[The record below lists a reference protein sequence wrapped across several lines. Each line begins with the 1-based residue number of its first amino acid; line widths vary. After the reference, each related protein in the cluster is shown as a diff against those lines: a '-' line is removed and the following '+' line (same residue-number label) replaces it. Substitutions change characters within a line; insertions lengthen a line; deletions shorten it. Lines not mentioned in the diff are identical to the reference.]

1 MTKNNPFILS
11 LYTFIAAIFILS
23 PCSGSGLKADEK
35 MIFFPT
41 YGRALD
47 STGLWEIFIHG
58 WVFEENL
65 SSDTNRFF
73 QINQMPHQSQDDE
86 NPQIFKHRIQGF
98 MVDNERRK
106 KISLHI
112 LDQMRTLSH
121 LTRPNGHVEDSF
133 KLRLNKAQQ
142 QLALQSGLDF
152 VGVDNQG
159 KVTAFKGT
167 VYLLPQEGWSVIS
180 DIDDTIKISNVRDK
194 KELFKNTF
202 YRPFQVVP
210 GMAELY
216 RQWTQ
221 QPGANIHYVSAAPWQ
236 LYAPLSQF
244 FQQENFPLGTYH
256 MKFFRWKDS
265 SFFNLFQSP
274 ITYKMRVIQPLL
286 THFPRRK
293 FILVGDSGEKDPEV
307 YGELAR
313 LYPRQIIKIF
323 IRNVSDE
330 QPHNKRMQAAFI
342 NIEPATWQLFADPKE
357 IQFPEKTVTPAVVA
371 P

>member
-1 MTKNNPFILS
+1 M
-11 LYTFIAAIFILS
+11 AAILMLS
-23 PCSGSGLKADEK
+23 ACASSGLKADEK

-41 YGRALD
+41 YGRAMD

-58 WVFEENL
+58 WVFEEGVLNDHTDFYDDKQI
-65 SSDTNRFF
+65 SSKSEDPQQQQFF
-73 QINQMPHQSQDDE
+73 EQ
-86 NPQIFKHRIQGF
+86 RTQGF
-98 MVDNERRK
+98 SVDNKRRK
-106 KISLHI
+106 KISVNI
-112 LDQMRTLSH
+112 LGQLLTLNQ
-121 LTRPNGHVEDSF
+121 LTQPNGHVEDRLT
-133 KLRLNKAQQ
+133 LRLNKAQQ
-142 QLALQSGLDF
+142 QLALQSGLALS
-152 VGVDNQG
+152 GVDNQG
-159 KVTAFKGT
+159 KITAFQGT
-167 VYLLPQEGWSVIS
+167 VYLLPQQGWSVIS

-210 GMAELY
+210 GMAALY

-221 QPGANIHYVSAAPWQ
+221 QLGASIHYVSASPWQ
-236 LYAPLSQF
+236 LYTPLAQF
-244 FQQENFPLGTYH
+244 FQQQNFPMGTYH

-274 ITYKMRVIQPLL
+274 VTYKMSVIKPML

-293 FILVGDSGEKDPEV
+293 FILVGDSGEKDPEA

-330 QPHNKRMQAAFI
+330 HPHNSRLQTAFR
-342 NIEPATWQLFADPKE
+342 NISPATWQLFTDPKE
-357 IQFPEKTVTPAVVA
+357 IQFLEKTVAPAFTE